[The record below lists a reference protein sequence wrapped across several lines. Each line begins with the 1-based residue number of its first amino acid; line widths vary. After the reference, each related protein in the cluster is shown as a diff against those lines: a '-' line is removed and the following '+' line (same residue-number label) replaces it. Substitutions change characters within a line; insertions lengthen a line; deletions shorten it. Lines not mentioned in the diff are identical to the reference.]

1 MSRLLRKH
9 GRPGRKSPPSAL
21 SHLLALQIVATALL
35 LPFFSQLTQA
45 EDATSSAAQ
54 KSAPFVDQ
62 ATGLTM
68 ERFFGART
76 SFGYAMALP
85 ENKTS
90 ASFIGQFQFP
100 LASGNGYGAMGF
112 IGDMDDNFILAVWPD
127 GGGGVQASFRQAT
140 DEDNPPEVTGRFKVR
155 PIARGVAVN
164 ATSLLY
170 TFLCE
175 DCLDPALGLGPE
187 QASADAVMGWALS
200 ARQVS
205 DAANPGARLGFHERG
220 FGPFTARL
228 GNARVAQAQFDAVA
242 ALAGE
247 AVAASARATP
257 VVLGAGQGKG
267 KDGKGDDSNN
277 DSDDDDDD

>member
-1 MSRLLRKH
+1 MSRLLHKH
-9 GRPGRKSPPSAL
+9 GKPGRKSPPSSL
-21 SHLLALQIVATALL
+21 SHLLALQIMATALL
-35 LPFFSQLTQA
+35 LPFFGQLTQA
-45 EDATSSAAQ
+45 KEPTSTPAQ
-54 KSAPFVDQ
+54 RSAPFVDQ

-85 ENKTS
+85 ENTAS
-90 ASFIGQFQFP
+90 TSFIGQFQFP
-100 LASGNGYGAMGF
+100 LANGNGYGAMGF

-127 GGGGVQASFRQAT
+127 SKGGVLASFRQAT
-140 DEDNPPEVTGRFKVR
+140 DEDNPPEVTGRFRVR
-155 PIARGVAVN
+155 PIASGVAVN

-187 QASADAVMGWALS
+187 QAAADAVMGWALS

-257 VVLGAGQGKG
+257 VVLGAGQGK
-267 KDGKGDDSNN
+267 DNKGDDSDS
-277 DSDDDDDD
+277 DSDDDGDDD